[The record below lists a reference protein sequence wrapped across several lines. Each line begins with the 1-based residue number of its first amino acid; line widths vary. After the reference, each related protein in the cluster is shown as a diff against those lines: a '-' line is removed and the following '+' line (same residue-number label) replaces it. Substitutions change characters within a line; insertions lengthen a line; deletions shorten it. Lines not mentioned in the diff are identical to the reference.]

1 MGTMV
6 KEEDSGESAEGNG
19 RSDFG
24 SGKGVAT
31 TGIRQ
36 VWRERGRVGG
46 EDHRQRRV
54 GVRQGTS
61 VFWDGDG

>member
-36 VWRERGRVGG
+36 AWRERGRVGG
-46 EDHRQRRV
+46 GKHRHRRI
-54 GVRQGTS
+54 GARWGAS
-61 VFWDGDG
+61 L